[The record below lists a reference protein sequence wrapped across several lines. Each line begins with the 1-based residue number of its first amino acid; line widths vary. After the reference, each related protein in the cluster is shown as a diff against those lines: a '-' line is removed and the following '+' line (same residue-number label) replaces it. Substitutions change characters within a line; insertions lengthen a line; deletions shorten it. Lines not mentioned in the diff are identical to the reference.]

1 MNEIRQILKY
11 ASLFRGLS
19 DAQLGRVAEI
29 AQSEHYNAKD
39 VIFSQ
44 DTLGDKMYIISSGQV
59 EVRVQDNSGQ
69 SHSAIY
75 LGQGQVFGEMALLDQ
90 GTRSASIIAAQNNTV
105 VYSIPGAAFTILCQQ
120 DTGIGYIMMRNIA
133 LDLSF
138 KIRHQNFDT

>member
-1 MNEIRQILKY
+1 MNEIKQILKY
-11 ASLFRGLS
+11 ASLFRGLN
-19 DAQLGRVAEI
+19 DYQLGRLAEI
-29 AQSEHYNAKD
+29 AQGEQYNVKD

-44 DTLGDKMYIISSGQV
+44 DTPGDKMYIVSSGQV
-59 EVRVQDNSGQ
+59 EILVQDTSGQ

-90 GTRSASIIAAQNNTV
+90 GNRSASVIAAQNNTV
-105 VYSIPGAAFTILCQQ
+105 VYSIPGAAFTALCQQ

-138 KIRHQNFDT
+138 KIRHQNFGI